1 MPRNR
6 FRSQPALQRSG
17 GRIPTAPLGLGLAAA
32 IAVAAV
38 ALFRGLA
45 PSPEQVQAVTPVD
58 EPASFAAEPAPPAE
72 LRPAAPQPATLRASP
87 ELQAAPPPIVS
98 VKARG
103 PVQAS
108 QKAKPPNYPLLQAA
122 TPKDQWERQQRDYDR
137 ARDVYDA
144 RERAEGYRWAQQNKI
159 KVQRYCRA
167 AQQRTAAFMQG
178 CMNYLRPVEAHSPDT
193 PGDAVARDASDQ
205 G

>member
-1 MPRNR
+1 VI
-6 FRSQPALQRSG
+6 ALG
-17 GRIPTAPLGLGLAAA
+17 
-32 IAVAAV
+32 AV

-45 PSPEQVQAVTPVD
+45 PSPEQIQAVTPVD
-58 EPASFAAEPAPPAE
+58 EPASFAAEPAPPAD
-72 LRPAAPQPATLRASP
+72 LPPAAPQLVTLQASP
-87 ELQAAPPPIVS
+87 EPQASPPPIVK
-98 VKARG
+98 VKARA
-103 PVQAS
+103 PARAS
-108 QKAKPPNYPLLQAA
+108 QKGKLPNYPVLQPA

-178 CMNYLRPVEAHSPDT
+178 CMNYLRPVEAKSPDT
-193 PGDAVARDASDQ
+193 PGDTVARDASDQ